1 MAERFKL
8 KASQIGKATKAGM
21 QNDGGG
27 LYLRTSKTLSQSWV
41 FRYRQHGRLID
52 IGLGSASDVKLSE
65 ARELAD
71 TARKAVKANRDPKV
85 AIRQPSGPM
94 TFSAAA
100 EQYIDS
106 HAPKWSNAKHR
117 DQWKNTLKT
126 YADPIIGRLS
136 VDSIEIHH
144 IEAILKPIWYSKT
157 ETASRVR
164 MRVESVLA
172 WATAKGY
179 RKGFNPAVW
188 RGNLDQ
194 LLPPRAKVQKA
205 KHFEAVPYPDLPAFY
220 QALKA
225 SDSITSKAL
234 QFTILTACRTSE
246 AVNSQW
252 GEFDGDLW
260 TIPADRMK
268 ARREHRVPLSKP
280 TEKLLASIPENDR
293 WVFPGLKPD
302 KPLSNMAMLQLVR
315 KKAPGKTV
323 HGMRSA
329 FRDWAAEETKH
340 ESEVVEMALAHVVG
354 NKTEAAYRRGDL
366 LAKRKVLMADWAK
379 YLEGKK

>member
-1 MAERFKL
+1 MSERYKL
-8 KASQIGKATKAGM
+8 KASQIGKATKPGM

-41 FRYRQHGRLID
+41 YRYRQHGRLID
-52 IGLGSASDVKLSE
+52 MGLGSASDVKLSE
-65 ARELAD
+65 AREIAD
-71 TARKAVKANRDPKV
+71 TARKAVKAGRDPKV
-85 AIRQPSGPM
+85 AIRQPTGPM
-94 TFSAAA
+94 TFSTAA
-100 EQYIDS
+100 EEYIES
-106 HAPKWSNAKHR
+106 HSPKWSNAKHR
-117 DQWKNTLKT
+117 DQWANTLKT
-126 YADPIIGRLS
+126 YANPIIGRLP

-144 IEAILKPIWYSKT
+144 IEAILKPIWYTKT

-179 RKGFNPAVW
+179 RQGFNPAVW

-205 KHFEAVPYPDLPAFY
+205 KHFAALPYSDLPAFY
-220 QALKA
+220 QDLKA
-225 SDSITSKAL
+225 SSSITSKAL
-234 QFTILTACRTSE
+234 RFTILTACRTSE
-246 AVNSQW
+246 VINAQW

-260 TIPADRMK
+260 LIPAERMK
-268 ARREHRVPLSKP
+268 ARREHRVPLSESAVTLIDTIPKQ
-280 TEKLLASIPENDR
+280 AS
-293 WVFPGLKPD
+293 WVFPGMKPD

-315 KKAPGKTV
+315 KKSPGMTV

-329 FRDWAAEETKH
+329 FRDWAAEETSH
-340 ESEVVEMALAHVVG
+340 ESEVVEMALAHVIG

-366 LAKRKVLMADWAK
+366 LAKRRKLMDAWAD
-379 YLEGKK
+379 YLEAKQ